1 MVENASRQIPAHAVD
16 RPGLRAQLDTGLTA
30 PLSLVVAPA
39 GAGKTLLLSQW
50 EQARDDL
57 TVAWVDVSPADAEA
71 FVFAKHLVGAI
82 GAVATGFHAPVV
94 AVETTGRRFGE
105 AFLEDLAEGMTETGR
120 VVVVFDDLDRLAG
133 TALLTDLWRL
143 VDLLPPS
150 VHCIFSSRVDL
161 QLGWSRHRLQH
172 GMVEVRERELAF
184 DVDTTTRVLEA
195 ITGHSVDPGTA
206 AVVAERTEGWAVG
219 VQLTALSMRFTE
231 DPRRIVDTLSETDR
245 LVIDYLSEEVLDA
258 QDPHRRAALIRLS
271 AVDTFCPA
279 LVDAIIG
286 GGGAEFIAALER
298 DSMFLVSLPARPGWY
313 RFHRLFRDLLRLRL
327 RAEDAHAEAALL
339 AIAADWSAA
348 EGRPEEAIEYN
359 LRARRWDQ
367 GIDGVLGLGRDIYE
381 DRRTGAVANWL
392 AQVPDDIRRRRPV
405 VDLLLAMSEG
415 MSGRATEAIDLFRM
429 LLAEDR
435 LTAGERQVALAYLA
449 ACVQFAPHAEFFI
462 EAAHRALELLRQEP
476 DAELPDLLGLTG
488 RPLLC
493 SVSEVSLGRGLL
505 FLGELPAARRTLL
518 QALDGDGLAYRPYRV
533 HILGSLG
540 VVECLSGRLR
550 AATGYADEALALA
563 GEFGLL
569 AHPATADAYIARAL
583 VAVSRGLPEAGA
595 FALQEGTVRAMSNER
610 TQLMWLAHLATL
622 LIDPPGGEVLSTQPV
637 GPAPPIVRQALTAL
651 EMRHARLRGSPTV
664 PHAPATTWSFV
675 AFEEVAAL
683 LAVGQPTA
691 ARTRLA
697 QMGSDPDPH
706 APAHMIELDLL
717 LGWACDLEGR
727 TAQSRSHLQAALTR
741 AEPEWLVRSFSK
753 AGAEVA
759 NLIDGM
765 PGPTGEFRR
774 LVVLRGRA
782 GGAARQQA
790 LLDKLTPRELELLA
804 YLPSRMTIPD
814 IAAHSFVSINTIK
827 THMGHIYR
835 KLGVSGRDAAIV
847 RAVELGLIGPGD
859 IARVG

>member
-1 MVENASRQIPAHAVD
+1 MAESESRQIPAHAVD
-16 RPGLRAQLDTGLTA
+16 RPGLRAQLDAGLTA

-50 EQARDDL
+50 ARSRQDL
-57 TVAWVDVSPADAEA
+57 AVAWVDVSPADVEA
-71 FVFAKHLVGAI
+71 FVFARHLVGAI
-82 GAVATGFHAPVV
+82 AAACTGFHAPVV

-105 AFLEDLAEGMTETGR
+105 PFLEDLAEGMTEAGR
-120 VVVVFDDLDRLAG
+120 VVMVFDDLDRLAG
-133 TALLTDLWRL
+133 TPLLTDLWRL

-195 ITGHSVDPGTA
+195 ITGQAVTPETA
-206 AVVAERTEGWAVG
+206 AVVVDRTEGWAVG
-219 VQLTALSMRFTE
+219 VQLTALSLRFTD

-258 QDPHRRAALIRLS
+258 QHPDRREALIKLS

-286 GGGAEFIAALER
+286 EGGAEFIAGLER
-298 DSMFLVSLPARPGWY
+298 DSMFLVPLPAKAGWY

-327 RAEDAHAEAALL
+327 RAADAHIEARLL
-339 AIAADWSAA
+339 AIAADWSEA
-348 EGRPEEAIEYN
+348 EGRSEEAIEYN
-359 LRARRWDQ
+359 LRARRWEQ
-367 GIDGVLGLGRDIYE
+367 AIDGILRLGRVIYE
-381 DRRTGAVANWL
+381 DRRTGAVAGWL
-392 AQVPDDIRRRRPV
+392 AQVPDNVRRCRPAADV
-405 VDLLLAMSEG
+405 MLAMAEG
-415 MSGRATEAIDLFRM
+415 MSGRATEAIDLFRT
-429 LLAEDR
+429 LLSEDR
-435 LTAGERQVALAYLA
+435 LTVGERQAALAYLA
-449 ACVQFAPHAEFFI
+449 ACVQFAPHAEFFVDV
-462 EAAHRALELLRQEP
+462 ARRSLALLRQEP
-476 DAELPDLLGLTG
+476 DAEVPDLLGLTG

-505 FLGELPAARRTLL
+505 FLGDLPGARRALL

-540 VVECLSGRLR
+540 IVECLSGRLR
-550 AATGYADEALALA
+550 TANGYADEALALA

-569 AHPATADAYIARAL
+569 AHPATADAFIARAL

-610 TQLMWLAHLATL
+610 TQLLWLAHLASL
-622 LIDPPGGEVLSTQPV
+622 LIDPPVGDAVPTEPI
-637 GPAPPIVRQALTAL
+637 GPAPPIVRQAITAL
-651 EMRHARLRGSPTV
+651 EMRRARLRGSPTV
-664 PHAPATTWSFV
+664 PHAPATAWSFV

-697 QMGSDPDPH
+697 QMATDPDPH

-717 LGWACDLEGR
+717 LAWACDLEGR
-727 TAQSRSHLQAALTR
+727 GAQSRSHLQSALSS

-759 NLIDGM
+759 NLIDAL
-765 PGPTGEFRR
+765 PGPAGEFRR
-774 LVVLRGRA
+774 LVVLQGRA
-782 GGAARQQA
+782 GGAPRQQP

-814 IAAHSFVSINTIK
+814 IATHSFVSINTIK

-835 KLGVSGRDAAIV
+835 KLGVTGRDAAIV
-847 RAVELGLIGPGD
+847 RATELGLIEPGD